1 MRVNRK
7 SGKTSHEG
15 QQKLYG
21 GGGGVGRPLLYIGYV
36 YGGYFM
42 AIADTCTCK

>member
-1 MRVNRK
+1 MYLAMLSAIPEK
-7 SGKTSHEG
+7 
-15 QQKLYG
+15 KLYG

-42 AIADTCTCK
+42 AIADTCTCKWK